1 MKDAPALPSTPPP
14 PPVANPPTA
23 AQTPKSLK
31 PPGPD
36 PAANAPAVRP
46 PPNTKPG
53 AFIGDK
59 YRIEREIGR
68 GGFGVVV
75 RAMHLTLDQ
84 RVAIKVLTEG
94 EGSTQQEWEEDAA
107 RFRREAKATAALRS
121 EHVVRVLDVDV
132 LEHGYPYIVMEYL
145 EGKTLHEQIYGSAGG
160 MPIADAVDVSVQ
172 VLAAIADAHGAGI
185 VHRDLKPA
193 NVFLTRGPSGIP
205 IVKVLDFG
213 VSKMLSAGSQRLT
226 KTGSVVGTVAY
237 MAPEQMLDA
246 RTVDGRGDLWSVG
259 LILYESLARAHPF
272 GPATTGPKV
281 ISAILKDPL
290 VPIATIR
297 SDVPAGLD
305 AIVTKFLEKKPER
318 RFQTAAEAAA
328 ALAPFASERVRPVL
342 DEIHR
347 APPPTG
353 AALSLPPA
361 SNRSVAPP
369 SSKRGGQRKQKSTG
383 TGRAVLAFVLAFALL
398 AALAAGFFWLKPRL
412 MKH

>member
-1 MKDAPALPSTPPP
+1 MKDAPSLPP
-14 PPVANPPTA
+14 PPTA
-23 AQTPKSLK
+23 AATPKSLQ
-31 PPGPD
+31 PPAP
-36 PAANAPAVRP
+36 PSNEPAVRP

-75 RAMHLTLDQ
+75 RAVHLTLDQ

-145 EGKTLHEQIYGSAGG
+145 EGKTLHEQIYGAAGG
-160 MPIADAVDVSVQ
+160 MPIADAVDVVIQ
-172 VLAAIADAHGAGI
+172 VLAALADAHAAGI

-193 NVFLTRGPSGIP
+193 NVFLTRGPGAIP

-213 VSKMLSAGSQRLT
+213 VSKMLNAQSQRLT
-226 KTGSVVGTVAY
+226 RTGSVVGTVAY

-246 RTVDGRGDLWSVG
+246 RTVDGRGDLWSAG

-281 ISAILKDPL
+281 ISAILKEPL

-297 SDVPAGLD
+297 GDVPPALD
-305 AIVTKFLEKKPER
+305 TAVSKLLEKKPER
-318 RFQTAAEAAA
+318 RFQSAAEAAA

-342 DEIHR
+342 DEIMR
-347 APPPTG
+347 SPPPSG
-353 AALSLPPA
+353 AALSVPA
-361 SNRSVAPP
+361 LSDRSIAPSARAAPP
-369 SSKRGGQRKQKSTG
+369 KKSSALR
-383 TGRAVLAFVLAFALL
+383 VFFVFLL
-398 AALAAGFFWLKPRL
+398 ATLILGALAIAGYRFKPEL
-412 MKH
+412 FK